1 MGPTPRLS
9 DSFYLEWEL
18 RICISD
24 KFQHHVDV
32 TGWRLPF
39 ENHRSGSSTLLVS
52 ELSLSLP
59 RALTGTLNKWLLESA
74 WGNQGPGGQN
84 GILTSDI
91 SLFESGPKGTT
102 KEGGSGQRD
111 LSLQMGKVPNC
122 SLQLIRIC
130 VGLLENHSKDSLD
143 IFYLLF
149 LTAVEKVVNEI
160 TFTNVLI
167 YSAPRI
173 LYSVIWQ
180 N

>member
-1 MGPTPRLS
+1 
-9 DSFYLEWEL
+9 
-18 RICISD
+18 
-24 KFQHHVDV
+24 
-32 TGWRLPF
+32 
-39 ENHRSGSSTLLVS
+39 
-52 ELSLSLP
+52 
-59 RALTGTLNKWLLESA
+59 
-74 WGNQGPGGQN
+74 
-84 GILTSDI
+84 
-91 SLFESGPKGTT
+91 
-102 KEGGSGQRD
+102 
-111 LSLQMGKVPNC
+111 MGKVPNY

-130 VGLLENHSKDSLD
+130 VGLLENHSKDSLE